1 MPRRLGFSF
10 ALALVAAV
18 VGFGRF
24 AGDALATTMKVLF
37 VASLVLMLASVLF
50 GRKRSTF

>member
-1 MPRRLGFSF
+1 MQRRLGFFF
-10 ALALVAAV
+10 ALALAGAV

-24 AGDALATTMKVLF
+24 AGDALATTMRVLF

-50 GRKRSTF
+50 GPRRARR

>member
-1 MPRRLGFSF
+1 MQRRLGFFF
-10 ALALVAAV
+10 ALALATAV

-24 AGDALATTMKVLF
+24 AGDALTTTTRVLF

-50 GRKRSTF
+50 GRKHARS

>member
-1 MPRRLGFSF
+1 MQRRLGFSF
-10 ALALVAAV
+10 VLALVAAV

-24 AGDALATTMKVLF
+24 AGDTLATTMRVVF

-50 GRKRSTF
+50 GRRRTA